1 MGRGIAIRPP
11 RVFRVVACAAECL
24 PAGGGLGH
32 GLNAHMSDVTPVRR
46 PRRWWRAVRIV
57 LFLLLVALVIAFC
70 WAPTL
75 GLWAIHDRLPW
86 SQSFPHGA
94 VSVQQAAT
102 APIAK
107 AQPEVQIVG
116 SPSALRGIGSA
127 AAGWWMPPG
136 LLRGGQNVVGD
147 LTLPILREEP
157 FRWQVLVAGSEATPL
172 VGLRVSHVDLTRFLR
187 LNGQT
192 VLMVGGAPIMRCIY
206 LVDWGRITDDNE
218 VGQSPLVLRQKVV
231 ARGSILLIAGQA
243 QRTLKV
249 ERLAG
254 HAWTTFVPV
263 AEGYRLQMRVA
274 IEEADAEPITLPIVG
289 DARPM
294 LMKQLETAANDGL
307 ENGLEKVVLP
317 PWFPTSLRVDATV
330 E

>member
-1 MGRGIAIRPP
+1 MP
-11 RVFRVVACAAECL
+11 
-24 PAGGGLGH
+24 
-32 GLNAHMSDVTPVRR
+32 DVTSVRR
-46 PRRWWRAVRIV
+46 PRRWWRVVRAV
-57 LFLLLVALVIAFC
+57 LLLLLVLLVIACC

-75 GLWAIHDRLPW
+75 SLWAIHDRLPW
-86 SQSFPHGA
+86 SASFPHGE
-94 VSVQQAAT
+94 VTVQQAAT

-107 AQPEVQIVG
+107 AKPDLQIVG
-116 SPSALRGIGSA
+116 SSSSLRGIGSA
-127 AAGWWMPPG
+127 ASGWWIPPG

-147 LTLPILREEP
+147 LTLPILRPEA
-157 FRWQVLVAGSEATPL
+157 FKWQVLVAGSEPTPL
-172 VGLRVSHVDLTRFLR
+172 AALSVSHVDLTRFLR

-192 VLMVGGAPIMRCIY
+192 VLTVGGTPIMRCIY
-206 LVDWGRITDDNE
+206 LVDWGRITDDDE
-218 VGQSPLVLRQKVV
+218 PGQSPLVRRQKVV

-263 AEGYRLQMRVA
+263 PEGYRLQMRVA
-274 IEEADAEPITLPIVG
+274 IEEADAEPITLPVIG

-294 LMKQLETAANDGL
+294 LMKQLENAANDGL
-307 ENGLEKVVLP
+307 ADGLEKVVLP
-317 PWFPTSLRVDATV
+317 PWFPTAMRMDVTV

>member
-11 RVFRVVACAAECL
+11 RIFRVATCAAECL
-24 PAGGGLGH
+24 PAGGGPGC
-32 GLNAHMSDVTPVRR
+32 GFNANMSDVTPVRR
-46 PRRWWRAVRIV
+46 PRRWWRVVRVV
-57 LFLLLVALVIAFC
+57 LFLLLMVLVIAFC

-75 GLWAIHDRLPW
+75 GLWAFHDRLPW
-86 SQSFPHGA
+86 SSSFPHGA
-94 VSVQQAAT
+94 VSVQQAGT
-102 APIAK
+102 TPI
-107 AQPEVQIVG
+107 PEAHPELQFVG
-116 SPSALRGIGSA
+116 SPSALRAIGSA
-127 AAGWWMPPG
+127 ASGWWLPPG

-157 FRWQVLVAGSEATPL
+157 FRWQVLVAGSAATPL
-172 VGLRVSHVDLTRFLR
+172 AGLRVSHVDLTRFLR

-192 VLMVGGAPIMRCIY
+192 VVMVGGVPIMRCVY

-231 ARGSILLIAGQA
+231 ARGAILLIAAQT

-263 AEGYRLQMRVA
+263 PEGYRLKMRVA
-274 IEEADAEPITLPIVG
+274 IEEADAEPITLPLVG

-294 LMKQLETAANDGL
+294 LMKQLESAANDGL

-317 PWFPTSLRVDATV
+317 SWFPTALRVDATV